1 MSSLNQ
7 LRHRLLTIHRAQT
20 PSTCRHASTNTP
32 SPKINELTQKASDLA
47 NQYGSKLPELSQKI
61 GKRVNGMLGSYS
73 EPISHNYQLTKE
85 VLKQVYIK
93 ENLAPPKIEHI
104 KSSYQD
110 IFKNASSLN
119 FWKQSLES
127 GDWKRLAVYGVEA
140 VGLFREMI
148 WRVFRGIADVD
159 EPCETLMVFSIG
171 EMIGRRHIV
180 GYKLD

>member
-7 LRHRLLTIHRAQT
+7 IRQRLLTIHRANT
-20 PSTCRHASTNTP
+20 PSSCRHASTNSNP

-47 NQYGSKLPELSQKI
+47 NQYGSKLPELSEKI
-61 GKRVNGMLGSYS
+61 GKRFDGLLGSYS
-73 EPISHNYQLTKE
+73 QPVSQNYQFTKE

-93 ENLAPPKIEHI
+93 ENLAPPKLEQI
-104 KSSYQD
+104 KSSYHE
-110 IFKNASSLN
+110 ILRNVSSLN

-140 VGLFREMI
+140 VGLF
-148 WRVFRGIADVD
+148 
-159 EPCETLMVFSIG
+159 SIG

>member
-140 VGLFREMI
+140 VGLF
-148 WRVFRGIADVD
+148 
-159 EPCETLMVFSIG
+159 SIG

-180 GYKLD
+180 KSTDHSMHSFSPQ